1 MSITQSTRT
10 WTVSETARWLRTS
23 ERVVTR
29 LIAEGQFDT
38 LPAPTGLLIAA
49 ESVNAYIDRQIASAE
64 AARAVPAQS
73 GVEPRHRDGG
83 KGFNVRPTKDT
94 DHEGATDGAG
104 GEHEAGGRHMSAGRR
119 GNGEGAPYKRKDG
132 RWEIKFYVDDPVT
145 GQRKRMSVYD
155 KKRAEAIKSMKEIL
169 ARSKQGAPLRDSSVT
184 VGAWAQQWTMTT
196 LPVLPISENY
206 RDQMAS
212 LATKHLVAGTLA
224 SVPLNQLRP
233 TAVEAWM
240 AELQSRTRVVPGAP
254 GATRRALSESTVRS
268 LFILLSKV
276 LDAAVRD
283 GMIAKNPAATVA
295 TPRVSRASVAKL
307 SPAEVTRLLHELRA
321 TRHFPAFAFIAATG
335 VRRGEVLALRWD
347 DVDLDS
353 RVAWIHTTMSS
364 AKGGPRESAAKT
376 ERSRRQIVF
385 PEPVAD
391 ILRAWRRQQA
401 AERLRAGRHWQDSG
415 KVFTTDE
422 GGVVDPRNLLRT
434 LKVAARA
441 AGLPPSVNVHTLRHS
456 AATAML
462 EAGVHVKAVADSLG
476 HSSAQV
482 TLDVYGFTA
491 DKVAR
496 AAAEGLALAFGITA
510 DADEDTTGAGPAEA
524 PPA

>member
-1 MSITQSTRT
+1 MSTTQNTRT
-10 WTVSETARWLRTS
+10 CTVSETARWLRVP

-29 LIAEGQFDT
+29 LIAEGQFET
-38 LPAPTGLLIAA
+38 SPASTGLLITAN
-49 ESVNAYIDRQIASAE
+49 SVNAFIERLITSSNATGSASVPT
-64 AARAVPAQS
+64 RSGAV
-73 GVEPRHRDGG
+73 PRHRDSAEGPS
-83 KGFNVRPTKDT
+83 VRPVADT
-94 DHEGATDGAG
+94 DQEGATDGAG

-169 ARSKQGAPLRDSSVT
+169 ARSKQGAPLRDSSVS
-184 VGAWAQQWTMTT
+184 VGAWAQQWTTTT

-212 LATKHLVAGTLA
+212 LATKHLFVGALA
-224 SVPLNQLRP
+224 SIPLNHLRP

-240 AELQSRTRVVPGAP
+240 AELQTRTRALQEGTEAAA
-254 GATRRALSESTVRS
+254 GRRALSESTVRS
-268 LFILLSKV
+268 LYLLLRKI

-283 GMIAKNPAATVA
+283 GMIAKNPVA
-295 TPRVSRASVAKL
+295 LVAPPRVSRSSVVKL

-321 TRHFPAFAFIAATG
+321 TRYFPAFAFVAATG

-391 ILRAWRRQQA
+391 ILRAWRKQQA
-401 AERLRAGRHWQDSG
+401 AERLRAGSRWQDSG

-462 EAGVHVKAVADSLG
+462 EAGVHVKAVSDSLG
-476 HSSAQV
+476 HSSAQI

-510 DADEDTTGAGPAEA
+510 DADEEAGL
-524 PPA
+524 